1 MKLEF
6 SRQVFGKYSNFMKI
20 CPVGAELF
28 HADRRIDTTKLT
40 VAFRNFANVP
50 KNRRKPM
57 VPEYFEY
64 LKIPDQDKH
73 DYLHFLTPRILSVLT
88 QTVKRNILKT
98 GGPSPSSLEIWLVR
112 CHHRN
117 MSLFYIL
124 ATPQELLGSHLF
136 FRSVCPIARQQLTL
150 MDYR

>member
-1 MKLEF
+1 
-6 SRQVFGKYSNFMKI
+6 MKI

-28 HADRRIDTTKLT
+28 HADRRIGMTKLT
-40 VAFRNFANVP
+40 VAFRNFAYVP
-50 KNRRKPM
+50 KNRRKPT

-98 GGPSPSSLEIWLVR
+98 GGPSPSSLEI
-112 CHHRN
+112 
-117 MSLFYIL
+117 
-124 ATPQELLGSHLF
+124 
-136 FRSVCPIARQQLTL
+136 
-150 MDYR
+150 